1 MGVFHFNTKLFMKG
15 CVKMSAKKPP
25 FLGVAYYPEDWD
37 ESELDH
43 DIEKMHHLG
52 IDTVRIAEFAWH
64 RMEPHPGVFDFSFF
78 HRVTERMHAAG
89 IHVVLGT
96 PTATPPRWLGKQY
109 PEIFTER
116 EDGNRAEHGGR
127 RHCCSNNPVYNEY
140 SLRIVEKMAQE
151 FADDPAVIGWQID
164 NEIYAGEGGG
174 CFCPICQKKF
184 REKLRAQYGTIDAL
198 NRAWNLNL
206 FSQWYDDFEDI
217 PAPRRAWHNPHLI
230 QAWNIFQ
237 NDSHI
242 EFVGRQAD
250 ILHKYVQVPVGTDT
264 MPFNGMDYRRMT
276 EKLDIVQFNHYNVP
290 ENLHCCAFWFDYLR
304 TLKDRPFW
312 NTETATCWNGSTA
325 ISQSIKPEGYCR
337 VNSWMPIAL
346 GGEANMY
353 WLWRTH
359 WAGHELVHGAVIDSS
374 GRPMHIDGEVA
385 QTAADF
391 EKASDW
397 LNGTRVAS
405 DIAIHFTSLSWTMH
419 AAQNVVAG
427 WNYQGTV
434 QENIYR
440 PLLEM
445 GVRPD
450 VIDAAQPLEKY
461 RLIFTPMVM
470 TLEEHDLGKRMA
482 EWVRNGGT
490 WVVGP
495 LTDVRNLD
503 GARYQHCLY
512 GMLEELTGV
521 RWLYAIP
528 DTEGHITAQWTDGTP
543 FQGSTWFEVSEPA
556 EETLVSVTGGHSSL
570 LGKSLVYQ
578 KKVGKGKV
586 ILLGSVPS
594 PEDMKKLMNLV
605 CTEDKIRL
613 PHVSGKL
620 IVSPRTG
627 EAGEGIILI
636 EYGNQEG
643 SFCTDTPVTDLLTGE
658 QLHGEIRLRPYDVKV
673 LKKN

>member
-1 MGVFHFNTKLFMKG
+1 
-15 CVKMSAKKPP
+15 MSAKKPP

-528 DTEGHITAQWTDGTP
+528 DTEGHIMAQWTDGTP